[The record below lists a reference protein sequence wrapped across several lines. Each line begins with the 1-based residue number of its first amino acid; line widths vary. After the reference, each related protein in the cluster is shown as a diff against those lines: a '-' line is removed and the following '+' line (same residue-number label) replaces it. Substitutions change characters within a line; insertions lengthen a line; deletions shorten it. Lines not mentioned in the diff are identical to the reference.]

1 MTATIILDGVN
12 IKGSNPFNAQSAK
25 DIALILIG
33 DNTITSTGGGPAVSC
48 PVGVD
53 TKLTICNGEIESG
66 SEGKLKAIIPTNN
79 TNIRFPGIGFY
90 SSNAK
95 GTLIINGGN
104 IIAQGGYNAAGI
116 GQKQEQSG
124 GTVIIN
130 GGIISATGGNNATG
144 IGGGFKGGNVT
155 VEINGGTVSATGVLR
170 AAAIGSAHQATEKS
184 IVTITGGDITA
195 KGGSLAPCIGGGI
208 DGKGESVTISGGVV
222 KTISSNNTNGSGI
235 GNPATVAETNSTF
248 STGTSGKA
256 VIITKNIADLSGI
269 SSWSGMI
276 FKEGVGLIYGGDS
289 YTLEHNI
296 EIPENNTL
304 KIESG
309 KTLTINDGVTL
320 TNKGIIQK
328 QGTITGQER
337 IEGLVQLPFT
347 DNMVILSNDHFTY
360 DGTEKRLSS
369 VIIKDNSRIY
379 QENVDYTIKYDNNKQ
394 AAESTSTEA
403 PYIEIIP
410 KGEDKNSHL
419 FGESYIQK
427 FTIHKAVANVNLF
440 RAVIPDI
447 MVYDGTNHGVKV
459 FFQEESESNQILY
472 ASALEEIDEN
482 DWSEEV
488 PINAGEY
495 RFAVKLVGDPNFKDA
510 DNLTADDWRFTIAKA
525 DPTFAA
531 WRVSGKAFDM
541 SPITS
546 ITAPT
551 LNGIKQ
557 DGQIETEG
565 KLSYTYYYVQDE
577 EEVETTAEN
586 AGAEATGGA
595 PVLVGKYKVKAKFLG
610 NDNYNERESTS
621 PLFSITKVYPS
632 FSSIEV
638 PQYAVYD
645 GTTTFTAKANVKG
658 VAADETQ
665 YVAAM
670 AYEKKN
676 AAGEF
681 EPLTEGAL
689 PKEAGEYRA
698 IASFT
703 DRNYMDINT
712 KMPFSI
718 QPKPL
723 SATTATLSEETF
735 TYNGTDQ
742 RPTVTEVKEGETTL
756 VAGADYTVKGPEAS
770 TNAGSYEMTITGKGN
785 YQGTCTKAYTI
796 EKATPTYTVPTGLTA
811 IFGKTLADVTFPSAE
826 NGAWSWQAEET
837 TLVGS
842 VGENIFLATFT
853 PTDVNNYNVVKDV
866 EVTITVTEKGLD
878 EATIQFERASI
889 TLMKGSTVPA
899 NALTKPADCT
909 VTYSSDNEKVATVDA
924 ATGVVTVVGVGTTTI
939 TATAFGDYSGSASYS
954 LTVTQY
960 VPNAYTVTIPDHV
973 TGAIIVGGG
982 TRKVEENGEVTFRIE
997 LDPNGNGQYPT
1008 VTTSNGM
1015 TLTHDGNG
1023 NYRFQAMGDTQVMI
1037 GEVPGYSYYLM
1048 TLPQET
1054 VEESDSTFWS
1064 AEGIEVVG
1072 AAAVPA
1078 MRAVS
1083 DSETGRFMAPFGTM
1097 VTLRPIETAERK
1109 FLQWENGSTERERTL
1124 TLRADEEIRALWQ
1137 KVSAVGIEE
1146 IAANSLIRGERGQ
1159 LCIEVPVS
1167 CDAVI
1172 YSYNGV
1178 PVRMAHLTEG
1188 SNRIHSLPAGLY
1200 LVQIGHARAVA
1211 VRVR

>member
-1 MTATIILDGVN
+1 MNKTVYGVDLKVVISVAENLENVTIILD
-12 IKGSNPFNAQSAK
+12 NAQIVLTEVNQSPLYAREAK
-25 DIALILIG
+25 KINLQLRGENKLYTTAYWGNSPGLWAPESEGSELIIE
-33 DNTITSTGGGPAVSC
+33 
-48 PVGVD
+48 
-53 TKLTICNGEIESG
+53 NGETDGVG
-66 SEGKLKAIIPTNN
+66 SLSTAGAAAWS
-79 TNIRFPGIGFY
+79 GIGIANTTGAGSRITIKSGKITAY
-90 SSNAK
+90 
-95 GTLIINGGN
+95 GG
-104 IIAQGGYNAAGI
+104 IGAAGI
-116 GQKQEQSG
+116 GASWGSNGYQGTITIEGGEVIAVGGDNGAGIGSG
-124 GTVIIN
+124 KADSGNNNYKGSVIIT
-130 GGIISATGGNNATG
+130 GGYIVATGGTNGAG
-144 IGGGFKGGNVT
+144 IGGGYRSTF
-155 VEINGGTVSATGVLR
+155 
-170 AAAIGSAHQATEKS
+170 
-184 IVTITGGDITA
+184 GDITIV
-195 KGGSLAPCIGGGI
+195 GGYVRAIGVYQAPNIGGGT
-208 DGKGESVTISGGVV
+208 GSGGNRLMTQNLIIGSEVILADGTESSLHYQNGLVFDNTGQAMV
-222 KTISSNNTNGSGI
+222 KGNAVLPVDMTI
-235 GNPATVAETNSTF
+235 
-248 STGTSGKA
+248 GK
-256 VIITKNIADLSGI
+256 
-269 SSWSGMI
+269 
-276 FKEGVGLIYGGDS
+276 
-289 YTLEHNI
+289 
-296 EIPENNTL
+296 
-304 KIESG
+304 G
-309 KTLTINDGVTL
+309 KTLTIPSETSLTVKEGVTL
-320 TNKGIIQK
+320 TNEGTMAIVGTLTNNGTIIQRSEDEIEDDNGSII
-328 QGTITGQER
+328 QQIALTARMIQLPSGPFVYNGQAHTPAVTITNSNQS
-337 IEGLVQLPFT
+337 FT
-347 DNMVILSNDHFTY
+347 THYSNNINAGTASVTVKMEPTETARDLYGEATVTFTIQQASPDASQFTPNIPSSLTY
-360 DGTEKRLSS
+360 DGTAKSVSAIYNGTQSSDGISIVYYNSSNEVLQSAPTDAGRYTFAIDLS
-369 VIIKDNSRIY
+369 DNHNFVSTNPIHDDNWQFEINQANPVFDDWNVQGRSYNGSAI
-379 QENVDYTIKYDNNKQ
+379 ENVTVPVLRGVTDEALSGVTLSYYYKQ
-394 AAESTSTEA
+394 
-403 PYIEIIP
+403 
-410 KGEDKNSHL
+410 GD
-419 FGESYIQK
+419 
-427 FTIHKAVANVNLF
+427 
-440 RAVIPDI
+440 
-447 MVYDGTNHGVKV
+447 
-459 FFQEESESNQILY
+459 
-472 ASALEEIDEN
+472 LEELTTPSNSGAEQEGAAPA
-482 DWSEEV
+482 W
-488 PINAGEY
+488 
-495 RFAVKLVGDPNFKDA
+495 VGDYKVVA
-510 DNLTADDWRFTIAKA
+510 
-525 DPTFAA
+525 TFA
-531 WRVSGKAFDM
+531 GNNNYLTKKTD
-541 SPITS
+541 
-546 ITAPT
+546 
-551 LNGIKQ
+551 
-557 DGQIETEG
+557 
-565 KLSYTYYYVQDE
+565 
-577 EEVETTAEN
+577 
-586 AGAEATGGA
+586 AT
-595 PVLVGKYKVKAKFLG
+595 
-610 NDNYNERESTS
+610 
-621 PLFSITKVYPS
+621 FSITKVYPS

-645 GTTTFTAKANVKG
+645 GTTAFTATANVKG
-658 VAADETQ
+658 VVADETQ

-681 EPLTEGAL
+681 EPLTAGAL

-703 DRNYMDINT
+703 DRNYMGINI

-723 SATTATLSEETF
+723 SATTATLDMETF

-742 RPTVTEVKEGETTL
+742 QPTVTEVKEGETTL
-756 VAGADYTVKGPEAS
+756 VEGTDYTVTGPEES
-770 TNAGSYEMTITGKGN
+770 TDAGSYDMTITGQGN

-811 IFGKTLADVTFPSAE
+811 IFGETLADVTLPSAE
-826 NGAWSWQAEET
+826 DGAWSWQAEET
-837 TLVGS
+837 TSVGS

-853 PTDVNNYNVVKDV
+853 PTDVDNYKVVEDV
-866 EVTITVTEKGLD
+866 KVTITVTEKGLD
-878 EATIQFERASI
+878 EETIQFERASI

-939 TATAFGDYSGSASYS
+939 TAMATGDYSGSASYS

-1037 GEVPGYSYYLM
+1037 GEVLGYSYYLL

-1083 DSETGRFMAPFGTM
+1083 DSETSRFMAPFGTM

-1188 SNRIHSLPAGLY
+1188 SNRIYSLPAGLY